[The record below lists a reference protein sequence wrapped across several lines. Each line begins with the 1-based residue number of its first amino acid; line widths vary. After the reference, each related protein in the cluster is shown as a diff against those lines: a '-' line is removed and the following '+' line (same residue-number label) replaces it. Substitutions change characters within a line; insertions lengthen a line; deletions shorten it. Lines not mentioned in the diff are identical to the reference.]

1 MSTEINQGAGVNAA
15 AASAS
20 GQRAPLEGMRIV
32 DLTQVVVG
40 PLATQIL
47 ADFGAE
53 VIKIEHPTGDLSRW
67 IGGRSPTTPGMSG
80 KYLHLNRNKKSL
92 ALDLKKPGALDSLK
106 KLIATADAVVHNM
119 RPQAAARLGLA
130 PEDLQKLKP
139 DLIYCSV
146 VGFGQEGRYKDKP
159 AYDSIIQGA
168 SGLASINDGTDGV
181 PRYVP
186 MVIADRTVGVML
198 ANCLLLAVVQRLRYG
213 GPQVVELPMFE
224 SMAAFVLAEH
234 MFLKTFDPPLG
245 GAGDSRLLNPN
256 SRPIKTLDGY
266 ICMTANTDP
275 QVHAMFRAIGR
286 PELSVDPRFA
296 DKKDRFE
303 NIGEMFR
310 IRNEIF
316 TTKTTAEW
324 LAILEA
330 EDLPAMPMHTLDSVL
345 EDPHLADTGLFQ
357 KVEHPTE
364 GTLTNLRNPVRFA
377 TYTPALRNIAPHIG
391 ENSRDVLHEVGYD
404 DDQIDAL
411 IAAGAVAQY
420 APKAKNVA
428 AAEPAKAQ
436 A

>member
-1 MSTEINQGAGVNAA
+1 MSDTTTAA
-15 AASAS
+15 AA
-20 GQRAPLEGMRIV
+20 QRAPLEGMRII

-67 IGGRSPTTPGMSG
+67 IGGRSPTPGMSG

-92 ALDLKKPGALDSLK
+92 SLDLKKPGALDVLK
-106 KLIATADAVVHNM
+106 DLIGTADAVIHNM
-119 RPQAAARLGLA
+119 RPAAAARLGLA
-130 PEDLQKLKP
+130 PADLQKLKP

-146 VGFGQEGRYKDKP
+146 VGFGQEGRYRDKP

-168 SGLASINDGTDGV
+168 SGLAAINDGSEGI
-181 PRYVP
+181 PRFVP
-186 MVIADRTVGVML
+186 MVIADRTIGIML

-245 GAGDSRLLNPN
+245 GTGDSRLLDPN
-256 SRPIKTLDGY
+256 SRPIKTLDGH

-316 TTKTTAEW
+316 ATKTTAEW
-324 LAILEA
+324 LEILEA
-330 EDLPAMPMHTLDSVL
+330 EDLPAMPLHTLDSVL
-345 EDPHLADTGLFQ
+345 DDPHLADTGLFQ
-357 KVEHPTE
+357 KVTHPTE
-364 GTLTNLRNPVRFA
+364 GRLINLRNPIKFS
-377 TYTPALRNIAPHIG
+377 TYTPELKKIAPHIG
-391 ENSRDVLHEVGYD
+391 ENSNEILKGLGYSEA
-404 DDQIDAL
+404 QIEAMRQS
-411 IAAGAVAQY
+411 GAVAQWQG
-420 APKAKNVA
+420 ATHP
-428 AAEPAKAQ
+428 
-436 A
+436 

>member
-1 MSTEINQGAGVNAA
+1 MSTEINQGAGVNAT

-316 TTKTTAEW
+316 ATKTTAEW

>member
-1 MSTEINQGAGVNAA
+1 MNTETTAGATTH
-15 AASAS
+15 
-20 GQRAPLEGMRIV
+20 APLEGFRIV

-67 IGGRSPTTPGMSG
+67 IGGRSPTPGMSG

-92 ALDLKKPGALDSLK
+92 ALDLKKPAALAALK
-106 KLIATADAVVHNM
+106 DLIATADAVIHNM

-130 PEDLQKLKP
+130 PADLQKLRP
-139 DLIYCSV
+139 DLIYCNV
-146 VGFGQEGRYKDKP
+146 VGFGQEGRYRDKP

-168 SGLASINDGTDGV
+168 SGLAAINDGTDGV

-198 ANCLLLAVVQRLRYG
+198 ANCLLLALVQRLRHG

-245 GAGDSRLLNPN
+245 KAGDSRLLNPN
-256 SRPIKTLDGY
+256 SRPIKTLDGH

-286 PELSVDPRFA
+286 PDLSTDPRFA

-316 TTKTTAEW
+316 ATRTTAQW
-324 LAILEA
+324 LEILEA
-330 EDLPAMPMHTLDSVL
+330 EDLPAMPLHTLDSVI

-357 KVEHPTE
+357 KLEHPSE
-364 GTLTNLRNPVRFA
+364 GTIINLRNPIKFS
-377 TYTPALRNIAPHIG
+377 TYAPELRNIAPHIG
-391 ENSRDVLHEVGYD
+391 ENSDEILRGIGYTD
-404 DDQIDAL
+404 EQIAEMMRS
-411 IAAGAVAQY
+411 GAVAQHGS
-420 APKAKNVA
+420 P
-428 AAEPAKAQ
+428 EHIGR
-436 A
+436 